1 MRKRQRLD
9 TDMLRRGLV
18 SSRAEAQTMITC
30 GRVRVGR
37 SVAIKSSTLVSPS
50 ESVHIVGEPPRYV
63 SRGGVK
69 LEHAIKAFGI
79 CVEGSRVIDVG
90 SSTGGFTDCL
100 LQHGAKEVVAVDVGR
115 NQLHER
121 LRADPRVK
129 LYERTDVRD
138 IDIAAIG
145 GSAPLV
151 TADLSFISLRKVMCD
166 LRRLATT
173 GVVLLV
179 KPQFEAGK
187 LEADRAKGVIR
198 DPKIHKQA
206 VANVVEAVAAS
217 GMRFVQITTSPV
229 KGAAG
234 NTEFFIH
241 AHVSGSS
248 VNANHASA
256 SQAIS
261 DASQANALTFG
272 DFTAF

>member
-18 SSRAEAQTMITC
+18 SSRTEAQAMITC

-37 SVAIKSSTLVSPS
+37 SVALKSSTLVSPS
-50 ESVHIVGEPPRYV
+50 EPVHIVGEPPRYV
-63 SRGGVK
+63 SRGGAK
-69 LEHAIKAFGI
+69 LEHAIKMFGI
-79 CVEGSRVIDVG
+79 YVEGLRAIDVG

-100 LQHGAKEVVAVDVGR
+100 LQHGANEVVAIDVGR
-115 NQLHER
+115 NQLHEH

-138 IDIAAIG
+138 INISAIG
-145 GSAPLV
+145 GPAPLL

-166 LRRLATT
+166 LRQLATT
-173 GVVLLV
+173 DVVLLV

-206 VANVVEAVAAS
+206 VTNVAEAIAVS
-217 GMRFVQITTSPV
+217 GMRFVQTTTSPV
-229 KGAAG
+229 TGAAG

-241 AHVSGSS
+241 ADASGSIVS
-248 VNANHASA
+248 PS
-256 SQAIS
+256 
-261 DASQANALTFG
+261 TPPTPPF
-272 DFTAF
+272 DFCSH